1 MDFSEVL
8 RSRVSVRAYLDK
20 PVESDVLAA
29 VLDDARHCP
38 SWSNARGYLLALAQ
52 GGAFGASQ
60 RGLCGGVDPV
70 VVG

>member
-20 PVESDVLAA
+20 PVEPDVLAA

-38 SWSNARGYLLALAQ
+38 SWSNARG
-52 GGAFGASQ
+52 
-60 RGLCGGVDPV
+60 
-70 VVG
+70 